1 MKKLLLGVT
10 LTLLLLPRLAA
21 GAAITMSFGE
31 TFSNNVN
38 PGGSGPWLLINFNDA
53 TASAGNDI
61 RITMTAVGLEDD
73 EFISN
78 VYLNI
83 ATQYPVGS
91 FSGQVIS
98 NPDGSF
104 AGALYQQNSYK
115 ADGDGLYDLLFNFQ
129 TSGAN
134 RFGAGEQFVF
144 DLNLISGMLTLAQ
157 FVELSFPDGG
167 SGPFFG
173 AAHLQGIVPNNG
185 GDSTW
190 IRPNL
195 PPSSDDPP
203 GDDPVVPE
211 PATIAMM
218 GTGLIAIAAKM
229 RKRNAARKAAEK
241 LVS

>member
-73 EFISN
+73 EFISS

-83 ATQYPVGS
+83 LTQYPVGS
-91 FSGQVIS
+91 FSGQVITDPNS
-98 NPDGSF
+98 TY
-104 AGALYQQNSYK
+104 AGALYQQNAYK

-129 TSGAN
+129 SADCC
-134 RFGAGEQFVF
+134 RFGADYQFVF
-144 DLNLISGMLTLAQ
+144 DINLISGTLLLAQ
-157 FVELSFPDGG
+157 FIEQSFPDGG

-173 AAHLQGIVPNNG
+173 AAHLQGIA
-185 GDSTW
+185 GDPFGTSTW

-195 PPSSDDPP
+195 PPGSDDPP